1 METNLEKYYKKF
13 VLNLDSNMNWM
24 CRFSSFVGM
33 LVMLRHPEIED
44 LGKNVS
50 NFFLFWKTVFVNLFP
65 HIRGGWARNRN
76 KNLKSSSCVRMNNRF
91 DILSACQGP
100 APFLW
105 RILYIIMV
113 PGARSKVTAVVVSF
127 CHGTSYIF

>member
-50 NFFLFWKTVFVNLFP
+50 KFFFVLENGF
-65 HIRGGWARNRN
+65 R
-76 KNLKSSSCVRMNNRF
+76 KF
-91 DILSACQGP
+91 
-100 APFLW
+100 
-105 RILYIIMV
+105 
-113 PGARSKVTAVVVSF
+113 VSPYTRRV
-127 CHGTSYIF
+127 GEE